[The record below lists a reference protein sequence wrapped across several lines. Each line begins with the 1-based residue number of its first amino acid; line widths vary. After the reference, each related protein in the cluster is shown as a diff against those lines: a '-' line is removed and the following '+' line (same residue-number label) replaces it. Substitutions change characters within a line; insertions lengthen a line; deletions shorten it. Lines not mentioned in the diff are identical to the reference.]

1 MEPHP
6 EPDPLNRVHPPGT
19 AARSGAVAE
28 GPARASRA
36 AARLGLYVH
45 VPFCAVRCRYCDFSS
60 GSLSARALSRYL
72 EAMEREAG
80 RRAKAA
86 AGVTFSSVFFGGG
99 TPSALSARHFGQLMA
114 LLRRH
119 FTIAADAEI
128 TLEANPESV
137 RDPLAAA
144 WRAGG
149 VNRLSFGVQSFHADE
164 LEQLGRIHDAARPA
178 EAVERAR
185 AHGFE
190 RLSLDLMFA
199 FPGHTPERF
208 AATIEEALALEP
220 EHLSAYCF
228 IPEAGTPMGD
238 EVLCGRAELPD
249 ADRQAD
255 LYQQLTER
263 LARAGYGCYETS
275 NFCQPGAE
283 ARHNLV
289 YWLRRDYLALGPSA
303 HGLWHGARYGNHYAL
318 ERWAAS
324 LEQGRPC
331 DTCEPESAR
340 SRADEVVMLGLRLSH
355 GVSAADHTP
364 ERWREVIERYGSAF
378 DAGVATGRLMSG
390 EGGEEGVR
398 IARRHRF
405 VADDVIAWLMAH
417 AARAERSVRDT
428 SAVDRRA
435 IASLT

>member
-6 EPDPLNRVHPPGT
+6 EPDPLTGSGPPRT
-19 AARSGAVAE
+19 AAALPE
-28 GPARASRA
+28 GPAAGSRA

-60 GSLSARALSRYL
+60 GSLSARALARYL
-72 EAMEREAG
+72 EAMEREAA
-80 RRAKAA
+80 RRAPAA
-86 AGVTFSSVFFGGG
+86 AGVAFRSVFFGGG
-99 TPSALSARHFGQLMA
+99 TPSALSARHFAELMA

-119 FTIAADAEI
+119 FMIHPDAEI

-137 RDPLAAA
+137 RDPLLAA

-164 LEQLGRIHDAARPA
+164 LAQLGRIHDAARPA

-199 FPGHTPERF
+199 FPGHTGERF
-208 AATIEEALALEP
+208 AATLEQALALSP

-238 EVLCGRAELPD
+238 EVLSGRAELPD

-255 LYQQLTER
+255 LYQQLTDR
-263 LARAGYGCYETS
+263 LERAGYGGYETS
-275 NFCQPGAE
+275 NFCRPGAE

-303 HGLWHGARYGNHYAL
+303 HGLWHGVRYGNHYAL

-324 LEQGRPC
+324 LEQGEPC

-340 SRADEVVMLGLRLSH
+340 SRADEVVMLGLRLAH
-355 GVSAADHTP
+355 GVSAADHAP
-364 ERWREVIERYGSAF
+364 ERWREVIDRYGRAF
-378 DAGVATGRLMSG
+378 DAGLATGRLMAG
-390 EGGEEGVR
+390 EDGVR

-417 AARAERSVRDT
+417 VARADARDRDAA
-428 SAVDRRA
+428 AVDRRA
-435 IASLT
+435 IPSVI